1 MGKMDTIIEESF
13 EGSLPNMSYKAT
25 VTADLYLL
33 ELLVADNAPI
43 TLLRKEGR
51 AAGYFELFKIAR
63 GYCFEGESMVES
75 MRASILEQLNLITRD
90 SAALMLAQQMAGNGA
105 LSTNNASNLSTDLD
119 TVNDELAEAASDG
132 EALDDAAGY

>member
-1 MGKMDTIIEESF
+1 MGKMETLIEETF
-13 EGSLPNMSYKAT
+13 EGSLPNMSYTAT
-25 VTADLYLL
+25 VSADLYLL

-63 GYCFEGESMVES
+63 GYCFEGEAMVES

-105 LSTNNASNLSTDLD
+105 LGATNATEVPENLD
-119 TVNDELAEAASDG
+119 TVNDELAEAASDD
-132 EALDDAAGY
+132 EMLDDAAGY